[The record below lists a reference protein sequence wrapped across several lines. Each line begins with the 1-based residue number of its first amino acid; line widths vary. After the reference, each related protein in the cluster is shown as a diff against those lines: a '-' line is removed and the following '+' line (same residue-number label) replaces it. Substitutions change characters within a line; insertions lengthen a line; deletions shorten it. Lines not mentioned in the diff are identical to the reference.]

1 MHCPRIVAVFSAS
14 LLAGCSG
21 TVGDMLSDMPSMPT
35 MPDIGLSSIGIG
47 KSSSEAAKITGLAVS
62 DEPFAA
68 QTGTSILAQGGS
80 AADAAAAMFF
90 TLSVTYPVAAG
101 LGGGGICLVRDARG
115 RTVEFDFLARTANSG
130 GAFAVPGAVAGFYDM
145 QKSFGTLPWQ
155 RDVAAAEAYAAT
167 GFPIS
172 HVLAQR
178 LAPTA
183 NIISQDPALAAEF
196 MASGALKPEGSVVIN
211 QPLSA
216 TLSAIRLNGADGFY
230 SGPVAD
236 SLVAASSTGGR
247 PVTQAELSAYRS
259 IQTSARVL
267 RLGEVSAAMPGVST
281 GAGAFIANVLS
292 NAGGGAP
299 DAAAV
304 NGLHRALASFHVQS
318 VPPDL
323 GATGFA
329 ALDANGQTV
338 ACAVTINGPFGS
350 GRSAD
355 AGMVLAASPSQAAGI
370 SSAFLT
376 PMIVTDSANV
386 VTLTGAGSGGPNGS
400 AAMAYALLR
409 RASGAGI
416 MRPGDL
422 RSTGLAPFATVN
434 TIACQDGLCV
444 ALPDPGGSGLGSSVD
459 QPVAS
464 N

>member
-1 MHCPRIVAVFSAS
+1 
-14 LLAGCSG
+14 
-21 TVGDMLSDMPSMPT
+21 MPT
-35 MPDIGLSSIGIG
+35 MPDLGLSSIGIG
-47 KSSSEAAKITGLAVS
+47 TPASQPAKTTGLAVS

-68 QTGTSILAQGGS
+68 QTGTSVLAQGGS

-115 RTVEFDFLARTANSG
+115 RTAEFDFLPRAANSG
-130 GAFAVPGAVAGFYDM
+130 GAYAVPGAVAGFYDM

-172 HVLAQR
+172 HVLAER
-178 LAPTA
+178 LAVTQ
-183 NIISQDPALAAEF
+183 NIVAQDPALTAEF
-196 MASGALKPEGSVVIN
+196 MAGGALKPEGSVAIN

-216 TLSAIRLNGADGFY
+216 TLSAIRLNGTDGFY

-236 SLVAASSTGGR
+236 SMVAASSAGGR
-247 PVTQAELSAYRS
+247 PLTEGELSAYRDT
-259 IQTSARVL
+259 QTSARIL
-267 RLGEVSAAMPGVST
+267 RQGEVSAAMPGAST
-281 GAGAFIANVLS
+281 GAGAFIASVLS

-299 DAAAV
+299 DAAAT
-304 NGLHRALASFHVQS
+304 NGLRRALDSFHVQA

-329 ALDANGQTV
+329 ALDANGQAA
-338 ACAVTINGPFGS
+338 ACAMTLNGPFGS
-350 GRSAD
+350 GHSAD
-355 AGMVLAASPSQAAGI
+355 AGMVLAASPASPAGI
-370 SSAFLT
+370 SGAFLT
-376 PMIVTDSANV
+376 PMIVTDAGNQ
-386 VTLTGAGSGGPNGS
+386 VTLAGAGSGGPNGT
-400 AAMAYALLR
+400 AAMAYALLK

-434 TIACQDGLCV
+434 TIACQDSLCV